1 MGQMARIGPNA
12 ILQHLPVLDAEIG
25 VALLRALFHRAG
37 VSIPPPDSG
46 MIPQEDVIH
55 FHRALRLYLPG
66 RVQDVQRAA
75 GRGTADYILANRIPR
90 PAQWLIR
97 HRPAPLGARVLSAAI
112 AKHAW
117 TFAGSGRFRIV
128 SHRPLTFEI
137 ADNPLAQGP
146 AIDGPVC
153 DWHAAVFQRL
163 FQSLVWPEA
172 RAVETAC
179 TALGDPACRFVIHPR

>member
-12 ILQHLPVLDAEIG
+12 ILQHVPVLDAEIG
-25 VALLRALFHRAG
+25 VALRGALFHRAG
-37 VSIPPPDSG
+37 VALPPPNSG
-46 MIPQEDVIH
+46 MIPQDDVIH

-90 PAQWLIR
+90 AAQWLIR
-97 HRPAPLGARVLSAAI
+97 HLPSALGARLLAAAI

-117 TFAGSGRFRIV
+117 TFAGSGAFRVV
-128 SHRPLTFEI
+128 SHKPLTFEI

-146 AIDGPVC
+146 AVDGPVC

-163 FQSLVWPEA
+163 FQALVWPQA
-172 RAVETAC
+172 RVVEESC
-179 TALGDPACRFVIHPR
+179 IALGDPVCRFVIHRR